1 MYFASDCRL
10 IHTRES
16 SSTQQLDDLYLF
28 QMAYQTMDAGADAF
42 QYGFSAL
49 LNNGIYGMDNEE
61 MVAEPGYTALCV
73 SFFCVKANLYFV

>member
-1 MYFASDCRL
+1 
-10 IHTRES
+10 
-16 SSTQQLDDLYLF
+16 
-28 QMAYQTMDAGADAF
+28 MDSGADAF

-73 SFFCVKANLYFV
+73 FSSSSVFFLFFWVRKQT